1 MPSGAKSLSSPEF
14 KLVVTCLSTP
24 SSSLRAVV
32 IVTWYLLLLLLLKS
46 AAAAAMDTTTP
57 LIGNPPPSTTL
68 SEEPKHACCCCT
80 TTLGNLSFVFTVSG
94 LDAAEEEEDAA
105 ACLTSP
111 TATIFPPIVPAH
123 SHQQTDVCE
132 LLQLKGLLQERLISR
147 PTASQLLLQFTNPD
161 HLILRAKEEE
171 EEFMD
176 ADHHHPARSSAAPLR
191 HQSFFLA

>member
-1 MPSGAKSLSSPEF
+1 
-14 KLVVTCLSTP
+14 
-24 SSSLRAVV
+24 LRAVV
-32 IVTWYLLLLLLLKS
+32 IVTWYLLLLKS

-57 LIGNPPPSTTL
+57 LIGNPPLSTTL
-68 SEEPKHACCCCT
+68 SEEPKHARCCCT

-94 LDAAEEEEDAA
+94 LDAAVEEEDAA
-105 ACLTSP
+105 ACLRSP
-111 TATIFPPIVPAH
+111 TATIFPPIVPAR

-132 LLQLKGLLQERLISR
+132 LLQLNGLLQERLISR
-147 PTASQLLLQFTNPD
+147 PTASQRLLQFTNPD
-161 HLILRAKEEE
+161 HLMLRAQEE